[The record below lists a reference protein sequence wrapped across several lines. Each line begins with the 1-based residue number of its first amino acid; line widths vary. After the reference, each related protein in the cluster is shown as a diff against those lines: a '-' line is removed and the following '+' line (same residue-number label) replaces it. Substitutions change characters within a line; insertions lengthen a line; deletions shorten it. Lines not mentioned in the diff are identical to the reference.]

1 MKISKPTEGIRNIFE
16 IMEKIEEVEDTI
28 FLAHK
33 SQYIRDVYKVNL
45 LYFLKNNILYMG
57 GGGTCI

>member
-45 LYFLKNNILYMG
+45 LYF
-57 GGGTCI
+57 